1 MHIMHIL
8 YKNVENMQNKLILF
22 VVISIGYNVL
32 INIWIYINIRNSVVD
47 LNQSTIFYKNLT
59 FNW

>member
-47 LNQSTIFYKNLT
+47 LNQSTIFYKKLT

>member
-32 INIWIYINIRNSVVD
+32 INI
-47 LNQSTIFYKNLT
+47 
-59 FNW
+59 